1 MLPPH
6 IYGEIAKTEEGC
18 KLLRV
23 AGHFKEFVDTIKSAT
38 KPSIEKRAALW
49 AVGQI
54 GSSVYGWELLSETD
68 IVTYIS
74 DQAKACQTLSMRGT
88 CFYILGLLSRI
99 DKGRDALSKLG
110 WSFSPNPSVAVVI
123 PSDVSAFLHIPVTPF
138 AGSWAVD
145 KQNNFG
151 VREVPC
157 KPAEG
162 TAPPKPGPGEEKKA
176 VVVKKTGDKMEMLA
190 EEILGHLSNLCNH
203 VTQKNSLTD
212 LRALH
217 EKHRDIFRSPSLF
230 FETFKMLTSYTYRL
244 PARRFILFDLF
255 NHITFDANTMSIFD
269 QHFEKPL
276 DLAALAKHITER
288 K

>member
-1 MLPPH
+1 
-6 IYGEIAKTEEGC
+6 
-18 KLLRV
+18 V
-23 AGHFKEFVDTIKSAT
+23 AGHFKEFVDTIKSAS

-68 IVTYIS
+68 IVAYIS
-74 DQAKACQTLSMRGT
+74 EQAKTCQTLSMRGT

-110 WSFSPNPSVAVVI
+110 WSFSPNASVAVVI
-123 PSDVSAFLHIPVTPF
+123 PADVPAFLHIPVTPF

-151 VREVPC
+151 VKEVPC

-176 VVVKKTGDKMEMLA
+176 DAKKPKTGDKMELLA

-217 EKHRDIFRSPSLF
+217 EEHRDVFRSPSLF

-255 NHITFDANTMSIFD
+255 NHITFDASTMSMFD
-269 QHFEKPL
+269 QPFEKPL
-276 DLAALAKHITER
+276 DLTALAKHITER